1 MAWSLH
7 GWGIGLEMPDSGFD
21 VDGWLSRICY
31 SGPREPTLS
40 SLRGLVAAHSAA
52 LPFENIDPFLGR
64 VPKLDVASLQIKMI
78 AGGRGG
84 YCFEQNAVLRAGL
97 MGLGFRVTSLIAR
110 VVIGAA
116 PDAFRPATHMTLRVD
131 LPEGPFLAD
140 VGFGHQTPTAPL
152 VLASGLV
159 QPTPHEEMRL
169 QPLGEEFVLEARLV
183 DGWQHLYR
191 FSLRPAPDID
201 YEVGNWYCATFPSS
215 LFASNLILARS
226 DGEGMRHT
234 MLNGRLTRRRAGEV
248 LEQRLLDD
256 EGLLADALR
265 ETFRLNL
272 SDEDV
277 GAVWGRM
284 VARGILGA
292 SHPIFG

>member
-1 MAWSLH
+1 
-7 GWGIGLEMPDSGFD
+7 MPDSGFD

>member
-1 MAWSLH
+1 
-7 GWGIGLEMPDSGFD
+7 MPDSEFD
-21 VDGWLSRICY
+21 VDGWLSRIRY
-31 SGPREPTLS
+31 SGPREPTLF

-52 LPFENIDPFLGR
+52 LPFEDIDPFLGR
-64 VPKLDVASLQIKMI
+64 VPKLDVASLQAKMI
-78 AGGRGG
+78 TGGRGG

-110 VVIGAA
+110 VVIGAT

-131 LPEGPFLAD
+131 LPEGPCLAD

-152 VLASGLV
+152 VLERGLV

-191 FSLRPAPDID
+191 FSLCPAPDID
-201 YEVGNWYCATFPSS
+201 YEVGNWYCGTFPSS
-215 LFASNLILARS
+215 LFTSNLILARS

-234 MLNGRLTRRRAGEV
+234 MLNGRLITRRAGEV
-248 LEQRLLDD
+248 LEQRLLKD
-256 EGLLADALR
+256 EGSFAGVLR

-272 SDEDV
+272 SDEEV
-277 GAVWGRM
+277 GAIWESM
-284 VARGILGA
+284 AERGILGA